1 MYKFHI
7 ENEDTKKF
15 MNLLLKEESFD
26 KMECRLCE
34 LTTFVNFTIDC
45 KLNKDF
51 FDEEVKRNYCL
62 WGEIRSQVFSLVK
75 GKRKPKVFKIILSL
89 SEEGTERLHHNA
101 KACFLNI
108 SFENDMVVFTTGTAQ
123 KEFDLSKAVDEA
135 WDNVMRVFFK
145 RLGVTAIEE

>member
-1 MYKFHI
+1 V
-7 ENEDTKKF
+7 
-15 MNLLLKEESFD
+15 S
-26 KMECRLCE
+26 
-34 LTTFVNFTIDC
+34 FTIDC
-45 KLNKDF
+45 KLNKEF
-51 FDEEVKRNYCL
+51 FDEEVKRNYCT

-75 GKRKPKVFKIILSL
+75 GKKKPKVFKIILSL
-89 SEEGTERLHHNA
+89 SEMGTEKLHPNA

-145 RLGVTAIEE
+145 KLGVVVVDDMG